1 MGNIVDKLSS
11 IFGSK
16 EYRIV
21 LLGLDAAGKTTILYK
36 LKVNEAIH
44 TRPTIGFNME
54 SVNIKNIK
62 FDMWDVGGQKK
73 LRHLWHHYYAGA
85 DAIIYVVDS
94 ADTERLAC
102 AANDCEDCARD
113 ELRRM
118 LNYSELKCALRVHA
132 DPSFFSSIP
141 VSFLVHLP
149 LTHSLSLPPRDASLL
164 VFANKQDMAG
174 ACSPAQIRDRLQLD
188 LICRD
193 RSWFVQ
199 PTCGITGDGLLN
211 GLEWLGK
218 DLKKKKKRR

>member
-118 LNYSELKCALRVHA
+118 LNYSELK
-132 DPSFFSSIP
+132 
-141 VSFLVHLP
+141 
-149 LTHSLSLPPRDASLL
+149 DASLL

-174 ACSPAQIRDRLQLD
+174 ACTPAQIRDRLQLD

-193 RSWFVQ
+193 RSWFIQ